1 MRRIL
6 FRGKDK
12 KSGKWV
18 EGYYTKGF
26 QYPDEKEPNDMIY
39 MFSGTTSEWE
49 FNYAIVTHETIG
61 QYTGLTDKNGKKIFE
76 GDIVEFLGCKYEVIF
91 EVGSFGLVGINDWEA
106 IARQIPVRTGCD
118 NDLHACLNDHYI
130 SLWEIS
136 WNLENEYNELN
147 TVKIIGNI
155 HDNPELLEGE

>member
-1 MRRIL
+1 ML
-6 FRGKDK
+6 N
-12 KSGKWV
+12 S
-18 EGYYTKGF
+18 
-26 QYPDEKEPNDMIY
+26 
-39 MFSGTTSEWE
+39 
-49 FNYAIVTHETIG
+49 
-61 QYTGLTDKNGKKIFE
+61 KIT
-76 GDIVEFLGCKYEVIF
+76 IVEFLGCKYEVIF

-118 NDLHACLNDHYI
+118 NDLCACLNDNYI

-155 HDNPELLEGE
+155 HDNPELLKGE